1 MDFVGGG
8 GFSFNFLPEAEEAH
22 PPQISK
28 QSIGGAGDAQSIEP
42 EAAAAEKLIGDRAR
56 SASTELHRCN
66 TEKR

>member
-28 QSIGGAGDAQSIEP
+28 QSSGGAGDAQSIEP
-42 EAAAAEKLIGDRAR
+42 DQQRR
-56 SASTELHRCN
+56 SATDA
-66 TEKR
+66 TQEKGRHILW